1 MTWSAPRDRTKS
13 TFRVLH
19 TPVTSAPS
27 ALAICTASVP
37 TPPDAPLMRTVV
49 PGLTWPTSRMA
60 IMAVRP
66 DMTDA
71 AASLNESVAGFSMSR
86 DAGATVNSANV
97 PWGAV
102 AVSHKDPNTSS
113 PGWRSV
119 TFLPTASTT
128 PATSVPR
135 TGVEGCRSPDLSRR
149 MYGIPVTV
157 TQSGVFTL
165 VAPTRIRTSSSPN
178 PGRPTVASSSTRS
191 GGPYPCWTMAF
202 MAFSSA
208 VAGSAR
214 WLAARVV
221 DPHVVCSY
229 AHRDRLGSA
238 RNGGVGWP
246 WSRRPKRAQPEHHR
260 VTGVEITGGRLPAGR
275 GAHRARLG

>member
-1 MTWSAPRDRTKS
+1 MTRSAPRDRTKS

-19 TPVTSAPS
+19 TPVTSAPR

-102 AVSHKDPNTSS
+102 AVSHTDPNTSS

-149 MYGIPVTV
+149 MYGTPVTV

-165 VAPTRIRTSSSPN
+165 VAPTRIRTSPSPA
-178 PGRPTVASSSTRS
+178 PGQ
-191 GGPYPCWTMAF
+191 
-202 MAFSSA
+202 
-208 VAGSAR
+208 
-214 WLAARVV
+214 WLAASVV
-221 DPHVVCSY
+221 DPHVVCSC

-238 RNGGVGWP
+238 RSGGAVWP
-246 WSRRPKRAQPEHHR
+246 WSRRPKRAQPER
-260 VTGVEITGGRLPAGR
+260 NQVTGVEITGVRLPAGR
-275 GAHRARLG
+275 GAHRARLVCI